1 MLGFGYQEHP
11 ATWAASGADVRIV
24 DRREALLDADVAV
37 VVNPNNPDGRTV
49 ARVDLLRVAKD
60 LAMRG
65 GMLIVDEAFADVADP
80 GLSLVPVLP
89 PNAVVLRSFGKMY
102 GLAGLRLGFA
112 VTAPRPA
119 AALRDALGPWPVS
132 GPALAIATRALADAD
147 WQVAALAR
155 LRADAR
161 RLDTLLDGAGLPVR
175 GGTPLFRLVET
186 PRAKTLFETLGRA
199 GILVRAFA
207 ERPDWLRFGLPGEA
221 PAWDRLAE
229 ALTR

>member
-1 MLGFGYQEHP
+1 MAYAGDMDEGNLQGSVTPEGRVPLAHGGGLSGAARRFPDAPRPWVDLSTGINPIAYPIGTLPPEVWSRLPDPEALVVLEAAAAAAYDASDRVTVVAAPGTQALIQLCPTLFPARRVAVLGFGYQEHP

-89 PNAVVLRSFGKMY
+89 PNAVVLRSFGKIY
-102 GLAGLRLGFA
+102 RAR
-112 VTAPRPA
+112 
-119 AALRDALGPWPVS
+119 
-132 GPALAIATRALADAD
+132 GPA
-147 WQVAALAR
+147 AR
-155 LRADAR
+155 LR
-161 RLDTLLDGAGLPVR
+161 GL
-175 GGTPLFRLVET
+175 
-186 PRAKTLFETLGRA
+186 
-199 GILVRAFA
+199 
-207 ERPDWLRFGLPGEA
+207 
-221 PAWDRLAE
+221 
-229 ALTR
+229 